1 MKKNILKYTLIALS
15 ILAISAL
22 TFSFGNKTS
31 ASTSEISMIDS
42 PMIDPATAIQRERV
56 EAAAALASTLNLE
69 LNLQEKGLSQSAL
82 ETALQGYLRLEQQ
95 GTLKNP
101 DLLTIVDL
109 SQSSRNK
116 RFYLIDVK
124 NNKLLVNTYV
134 AHGKNSGLDS
144 AYDFSNEINSE
155 KSSLGF
161 YVTGQTYRGKHG
173 TSLRILGLDS
183 GYNDNAEARGVVVH
197 GANYVN
203 EGRAKSAYIGRSQG
217 CPALPTNNFKQVIN
231 LIKDGSA
238 LFVYYPSTEYLQ
250 NSDVL
255 AA

>member
-1 MKKNILKYTLIALS
+1 MKKNILKYTLFALS

-22 TFSFGNKTS
+22 TFSFGNNPS
-31 ASTSEISMIDS
+31 ATSETTEITNVTAVDS
-42 PMIDPATAIQRERV
+42 STLKERHRV
-56 EAAAALASTLNLE
+56 EAAAALASALYHE
-69 LNLQEKGLSQSAL
+69 LQLDEKGLSQNAL
-82 ETALQGYLRLEQQ
+82 EIAVQGYLRLEEK
-95 GTLKNP
+95 GALKNP

-116 RFYLIDVK
+116 RFYLIDIK

-134 AHGKNSGLDS
+134 AHGKNSGVDV
-144 AYDFSNEINSE
+144 ANEFSNVNGSE

-161 YVTGQTYRGKHG
+161 YVTSETYKGKHG
-173 TSLRILGLDS
+173 TSLRIQGMDT
-183 GYNDNAEARGVVVH
+183 GFNDNAEPRGIVVH

-203 EGRAKSAYIGRSQG
+203 ESRARSAYMGRSQG
-217 CPALPTNNFKQVIN
+217 CPALPTQNFKQVIN

-238 LFVYYPSTEYLQ
+238 LFVYYPSDEYLQ
-250 NSDVL
+250 NSDIL